1 MAANAGQPLIQEGCV
16 MQELII
22 NNIAAIFALT
32 MIFGSIFPTIVK
44 HDRGIR
50 SAEAKIAMLEDRLS
64 ELEDDD

>member
-1 MAANAGQPLIQEGCV
+1 M

-32 MIFGSIFPTIVK
+32 MLFGTILPTVVK
-44 HDRGIR
+44 HDRQIR
-50 SAEAKIAMLEDRLS
+50 SAENKIEMLEERLS

>member
-1 MAANAGQPLIQEGCV
+1 MAANAGQPFNQEGCV

-32 MIFGSIFPTIVK
+32 MLFGSILPTVVK
-44 HDRGIR
+44 HDRQIR
-50 SAEAKIAMLEDRLS
+50 SAENKIEMLEERLS